1 MDCKPNGPLCPW
13 DFPGK
18 NTEMGYHFLLQGIF
32 PRQGSNPSLLLGRR
46 FLYHWTIWESPLNE
60 VTKSCL
66 FRNLRDNSPLGSSVD
81 RILQARIL
89 EWVAISFSFKWGDL
103 SLLKDFHF
111 SHYNHRQPML
121 LSSLWAWALALLTPW
136 SSDSLNPGPPRSG
149 HCGYGSGLLKS

>member
-18 NTEMGYHFLLQGIF
+18 NTGMGYHFLLQGIF

-46 FLYHWTIWESPLNE
+46 FLYHWTTWESPLNE

-66 FRNLRDNSPLGSSVD
+66 FRNLKDNSPLGSSVD

-89 EWVAISFSFKWGDL
+89 EWVAISFSFKWGNL
-103 SLLKDFHF
+103 SVKRLPF
-111 SHYNHRQPML
+111 QPLQSRAANAAPFPVSM
-121 LSSLWAWALALLTPW
+121 
-136 SSDSLNPGPPRSG
+136 
-149 HCGYGSGLLKS
+149 GSGPLNTMVFWQSESRPS